1 MDVED
6 REVPAVPQAEVVR
19 EQLSR
24 ILASTAFDASG
35 RNRQFL
41 SFIVEQTIAGNADRI
56 KAYSIA
62 TDVFHR
68 GKDFDPQ
75 LDSIVRIEAGRLRRS
90 LEHYYLTAGTD
101 DPVRI
106 TIPKGSYVPLFSLFE
121 PAMVAAESSRPADP
135 SRRPE
140 YKGRVILVRPFEEE
154 GDQSAFPYFTPG
166 LSRHLIAGLT
176 RFTDLFVFGAA
187 TSATIA
193 GAHHRIE
200 ELGADFILGGST
212 AFEGNC
218 VRVEA
223 LLMDA
228 VTGRYIWADQFE
240 LPLKTQEIIQIRDEI
255 ANKVIRSIA
264 QPHGAIFRSRA
275 RDMEGRQ
282 PQELSSQDS
291 VVRFY
296 QYTQTYEQD
305 LFAPAMEA
313 LQATVARERDY
324 AEAHACLARLYV
336 DGYRFGYLAPE
347 PGSDPLAKALSLAL
361 RAVELAP
368 ESSRCHHALAMAYWF
383 RGDVESSLA
392 AYNAGLDLNPNDAEI
407 MADFGFR
414 FAMLAQWD
422 KAMPLLDAAFE
433 RNPFQPST
441 YRVALSLFHL
451 AHGRFAESLVEAR
464 RVSAP
469 DVPYGHILRAV
480 SAAHLGYD
488 DEVRSALA
496 EIMRIDA
503 NYGQIAISDLR
514 SRNLHPS
521 LIRLVAL
528 GLQKAGMDV
537 DLSGLATS
545 GPMVQVVNGGQHPP
559 VRGLRR

>member
-1 MDVED
+1 MS
-6 REVPAVPQAEVVR
+6 AVPEVDLVR

-24 ILASTAFDASG
+24 ILASTDFDASG

-62 TDVFHR
+62 TDVFQR

-90 LEHYYLTAGTD
+90 LEHYYLTGGAND
-101 DPVRI
+101 RVRI
-106 TIPKGSYVPLFSLFE
+106 TIPKGSYVPVFSHCE
-121 PAMVAAESSRPADP
+121 PAPVAGEPARPPAP

-140 YKGRVILVRPFEEE
+140 HKGRVILVRPFDAE
-154 GDQSAFPYFTPG
+154 GDQSAFPYFTRG
-166 LSRHLIAGLT
+166 FSRQLIAGLT
-176 RFTDLFVFGAA
+176 RFTDLFVFAHD
-187 TSATIA
+187 TSSNIA
-193 GAHHRIE
+193 GAQHLVE
-200 ELGADFILGGST
+200 ELGVDFVLAGST
-212 AFEGNC
+212 AFEGNH
-218 VRVEA
+218 VGVEA

-228 VTGRYIWADQFE
+228 VTGRYIWADHYE
-240 LPLKTQEIIQIRDEI
+240 RPLKTQEIIHIRDEI

-296 QYTQTYEQD
+296 QYTQTYDQEM
-305 LFAPAMEA
+305 FAPAFEA
-313 LQATVARERDY
+313 LQATVRRERDY

-336 DGYRFGYLAPE
+336 DGHRFGYIAPE
-347 PGSDPLAKALSLAL
+347 LEGEPLAKALALAL
-361 RAVELAP
+361 RGVELAP
-368 ESSRCHHALAMAYWF
+368 DSSRSHHALALAYWF

-392 AYNAGLDLNPNDAEI
+392 AYHCGLELNPNDAEI
-407 MADFGFR
+407 MVDYGFR

-451 AHGRFAESLVEAR
+451 AHGRYAESLVEAR
-464 RVSAP
+464 RVIAP
-469 DVPYGHILRAV
+469 DVPYGHLLRAV
-480 SAAHLGYD
+480 NAAHLGYE
-488 DEVRSALA
+488 DEVRSAIA
-496 EIMRIDA
+496 EVLRIDA
-503 NYGQIAISDLR
+503 RYGQIAVSDMR

-521 LIRLVAL
+521 LIRLVVL
-528 GLQKAGMDV
+528 GLRKAGMEV
-537 DLSGLATS
+537 DLSELTTS
-545 GPMVQVVNGGQHPP
+545 QPRVQVVNGGQHPP